1 MHWSYRSLALRHGY
15 SGFFSHTFD
24 DIDLDTDLFS
34 LMVYPVPVFQQ
45 GEEGDMQLL
54 GTAYS
59 ASQMDNVQIYLEQGN
74 SIPGFL
80 SRITLDLYSKQT
92 MMAS

>member
-1 MHWSYRSLALRHGY
+1 MS
-15 SGFFSHTFD
+15 
-24 DIDLDTDLFS
+24 
-34 LMVYPVPVFQQ
+34 VFQQ